1 MSTPYPRDLVGYA
14 GRPPHPHWPGEAR
27 IAVNFVM
34 NYEEGS
40 EYNVHDDGFSEGT
53 LTESGA
59 TNYGVKGRDL
69 AAEGMFEYGSRVG
82 FWRVLRLFKE
92 RGLPLTVFGCAL
104 ALERN
109 PAVAAAIKEA
119 GFDVCSHG
127 WRWVKHYELT
137 EEQEREH
144 IRLAIASMQKTLGER
159 PLGWYC
165 RYGPSVNTRRLLVEE
180 GGFLYDSDTY
190 NDELPYWVRVN
201 DRPHLVVPYSLTAN
215 DSKFGS
221 RRLLHRQ
228 RLLHVREGRLRRA
241 LPRGPDA
248 AQDDVA
254 RPAPAAHRP
263 PVARRRPRARAGLH
277 RRPPGGVV
285 HAAHRHRPAL
295 DRHASGALALTEPEH
310 RRPIMGKLDGKV
322 ALISGGA
329 RGQGA
334 AEAETFVKEGAR
346 VVFGDIRDDEGK
358 KVEAAIRARGG
369 DAVYVHLDVT
379 SETDW
384 QAAVQ
389 TTTSRYGKLD
399 ILINNAAIVIPRV
412 PIEERTVAE
421 WDRVMA
427 VNAKGVFLGTKHAI
441 PAMRRAGGGSIVNI
455 SSVAGIGQSLHQEP
469 AYAASKGA
477 IRIFTKVTASQHA
490 KDGIRCNSVHPGPVD
505 TEMFHSALSDKEA
518 MQRRLDRVPLRR
530 MGTVA
535 EIVTAVL
542 YLASD
547 ESSYMTGSELVID
560 GGALAQ

>member
-1 MSTPYPRDLVGYA
+1 
-14 GRPPHPHWPGEAR
+14 
-27 IAVNFVM
+27 
-34 NYEEGS
+34 
-40 EYNVHDDGFSEGT
+40 
-53 LTESGA
+53 
-59 TNYGVKGRDL
+59 
-69 AAEGMFEYGSRVG
+69 
-82 FWRVLRLFKE
+82 
-92 RGLPLTVFGCAL
+92 
-104 ALERN
+104 
-109 PAVAAAIKEA
+109 
-119 GFDVCSHG
+119 
-127 WRWVKHYELT
+127 
-137 EEQEREH
+137 
-144 IRLAIASMQKTLGER
+144 
-159 PLGWYC
+159 
-165 RYGPSVNTRRLLVEE
+165 
-180 GGFLYDSDTY
+180 
-190 NDELPYWVRVN
+190 
-201 DRPHLVVPYSLTAN
+201 
-215 DSKFGS
+215 
-221 RRLLHRQ
+221 
-228 RLLHVREGRLRRA
+228 
-241 LPRGPDA
+241 
-248 AQDDVA
+248 
-254 RPAPAAHRP
+254 
-263 PVARRRPRARAGLH
+263 
-277 RRPPGGVV
+277 
-285 HAAHRHRPAL
+285 
-295 DRHASGALALTEPEH
+295 
-310 RRPIMGKLDGKV
+310 MGKLDGKV

-389 TTTSRYGKLD
+389 TTVSRYGKLD
-399 ILINNAAIVIPRV
+399 VLINNAAIGIPRV
-412 PIEERTVAE
+412 PIEDRTAAE

-427 VNAKGVFLGTKHAI
+427 VNAKGVFLGTKYAI

-505 TEMFHSALSDKEA
+505 TEMFHSAFQDKEA

-530 MGTVA
+530 MGTVP

-547 ESSYMTGSELVID
+547 ESSYMTGSEMVID